1 MITLE
6 LLSKYLFVNKMY
18 SFKLR
23 WAFSQVEKSAYTFAK
38 SLPSHTKMLFLE
50 LELKIE
56 TLVIVTKLKLAMT
69 LRDISIVN
77 LAHLFQKKR
86 FNDQIS

>member
-1 MITLE
+1 MIILE

-56 TLVIVTKLKLAMT
+56 TLVTKLKLAMT

-86 FNDQIS
+86 FNDQKS